1 MNRVGC
7 ETLGGSMTSSFLY
20 NEQSDSNAAERI
32 ELAYIECESIARGS
46 SSSFFRSFRHLTEPK
61 RKAVNALYAFCRR
74 VDDIVDGDWLPTHD
88 LSHLDE
94 QTHNYRN
101 VLLEERSFNSLFSE
115 HEHFLRLRALISF
128 RESLDKIEQDVH
140 VSEPMFVALDDT
152 IRNFPIEIVHLH
164 ELINGMEDDLF
175 ETNYERFEDLR
186 RYCYRVASTVGL
198 CLIEIYGYSDPN
210 ARRHAVE
217 MGIFLQLV
225 NVLRDVQ
232 EDLDRNRIYIPSE
245 ELAKFGIRQE
255 QLRDTTLAGQNSWQN
270 FMRHYVDHI
279 HAHRKSALGLIP
291 LLDKDA
297 RRSPRMMY
305 MAYNAILEEAVR
317 RNGDVL
323 SRRLTLNFYRKMQ
336 VFFSNLLTPSSD

>member
-1 MNRVGC
+1 MEVVGV
-7 ETLGGSMTSSFLY
+7 SQMPSSFLL
-20 NEQSDSNAAERI
+20 NNQDDVGMAERI
-32 ELAYIECESIARGS
+32 HSSYLECEGIARAA
-46 SSSFFRSFRHLTEPK
+46 SSSFFRSFRHLPEPK

-74 VDDIVDGDWLPTHD
+74 VDDIVDGDWLPEGD
-88 LSHLDE
+88 LSHLDSLTKA
-94 QTHNYRN
+94 QSDA
-101 VLLEERSFNSLFSE
+101 LLEQRSFNSLFSE
-115 HEHFLRLRALISF
+115 QEHFERLRALNSF
-128 RESLDKIEQDVH
+128 RENLDRIEAGH
-140 VSEPMFVALDDT
+140 KMSEPMFIALADT
-152 IRNFPIEIVHLH
+152 LHRYPIELVHLR

-175 ETNYERFEDLR
+175 ETTYERFEDLR

-232 EDLDRNRIYIPSE
+232 EDLSRNRVYIPSE
-245 ELAKFGIRQE
+245 ELAKFGIAQSD
-255 QLRDTTLAGQNSWQN
+255 LRDPKLAGTKAWQN
-270 FMRHYVDHI
+270 FMRHYIDHI
-279 HAHRKSALGLIP
+279 HAHRKSALGLLP

-297 RRSPRMMY
+297 RRSPRLMC
-305 MAYNAILEEAVR
+305 MAYNAILSEAIR

-336 VFFSNLLTPSSD
+336 VAFSTLLSPNLD